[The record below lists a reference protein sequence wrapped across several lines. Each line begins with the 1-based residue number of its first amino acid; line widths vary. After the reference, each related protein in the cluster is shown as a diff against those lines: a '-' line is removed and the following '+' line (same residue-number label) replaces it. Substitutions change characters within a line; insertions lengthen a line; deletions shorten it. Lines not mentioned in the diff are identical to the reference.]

1 MKTATGHFPL
11 GWRRRNFAWEQD
23 LDGMIGWAQENDLEV
38 IDLGPDSDV
47 TAKPVI
53 EAGLRVGTAD
63 LRVWGE
69 MMSPDAGK
77 RREAVAQNAA
87 YIQTCAA
94 AGANVFF
101 ICMIP
106 EDPSRE
112 RAENFGYM
120 VESYGEL
127 RAVFE
132 ENDAY
137 LVIEGW
143 PGPGSLVC
151 TPETYR
157 AFIEQIGSAN
167 MGVNYDPSHLLRMG
181 IDPIRFLKEFVGHV
195 FHVHGKDCMIIDEN
209 LYQYGNLQPA
219 TFASSYKYGGMNW
232 RYTIPGHG
240 LSDWKIILSILRDH
254 GYGGCISIELE
265 DHYYDDTEYDQK
277 QGVLQGVK
285 FLAGS

>member
-1 MKTATGHFPL
+1 MKTATGNFPL
-11 GWRRRNFAWEQD
+11 GWRRRNFVWEQD
-23 LDGMIGWAQENDLEV
+23 LDSMIAWAHANDLEV

-47 TAKPVI
+47 TAKSVI
-53 EAGLRVGTAD
+53 DAGLRVGTAD

-69 MMSPDAGK
+69 MMSPDAAK
-77 RREAVAQNAA
+77 RRQAVAQNAD
-87 YIQTCAA
+87 YIRACAA
-94 AGANVFF
+94 IGVSVFF

-151 TPETYR
+151 APETYR

-219 TFASSYKYGGMNW
+219 TFAASYKYGGMNW

>member
-1 MKTATGHFPL
+1 MKTATGNFSL
-11 GWRRRNFAWEQD
+11 GWRRRNFVWEQD
-23 LDGMIGWAQENDLEV
+23 LDGMIAWAKENQIGV
-38 IDLGPDSDV
+38 IDVGPDGDA
-47 TAKPVI
+47 TAGPVI

-63 LRVWGE
+63 LCVWTE
-69 MMSPDAGK
+69 MMSPDPGK
-77 RREAVAQNAA
+77 RRDAVARNAE
-87 YIQTCAA
+87 YIRACADV
-94 AGANVFF
+94 GVPVFF

-106 EDPSRE
+106 EDPSRP

-132 ENDAY
+132 ENGVY

-157 AFIEQIGSAN
+157 AFIERVGSAN
-167 MGVNYDPSHLLRMG
+167 MGVNYDPSHLVRMG

-195 FHVHGKDCMIIDEN
+195 FHVHGKDCMIVDEN
-209 LYQYGNLQPA
+209 LYQYGNLQEA
-219 TFASSYKYGGMNW
+219 TFASGYKYGGMNW

-240 LSDWKIILSILRDH
+240 LSDWKIILGILRDN
-254 GYGGCISIELE
+254 GYGGCICIELE

-277 QGVLQGVK
+277 QGVLQGLK
-285 FLAGS
+285 FLAGA

>member
-1 MKTATGHFPL
+1 MKTATGNFPL
-11 GWRRRNFAWEQD
+11 GWRRRNFVWEQD
-23 LDGMIGWAQENDLEV
+23 LDSMIAWAQANDLEV

-47 TAKPVI
+47 TAKSVI
-53 EAGLRVGTAD
+53 DAGLRVGTAD

-77 RREAVAQNAA
+77 RRQAVAQNAD
-87 YIQTCAA
+87 YIRACAA
-94 AGANVFF
+94 VGVSVFF

-127 RAVFE
+127 RSVFE

-151 TPETYR
+151 APETYR
-157 AFIEQIGSAN
+157 AFIKQIGSAN

-195 FHVHGKDCMIIDEN
+195 FHVHGKDCMIVAEN

-219 TFASSYKYGGMNW
+219 TFAASYKYGGMNW